1 MIDFHTHSAASDG
14 ALSASDLTER
24 AAAEGVSRLALTDHD
39 TVQGYLS
46 VCQKSPPGLDLISGV
61 ELSCQWGRV
70 GIHVVGLGF
79 EVQAT
84 DMKAH
89 LVVLDAARKDR
100 AERIAHRLE
109 RAGMHGALEGALTVA
124 AGAQIGRPH
133 FARWMMSAGHVA
145 SEQEA
150 FKRFLGS
157 GKPGDISILWPSL
170 QDTVE
175 VITRSG
181 GVAVLAHPLHYRMT
195 ATRLRAL
202 ADAFCEA
209 GGGAIE
215 IINGRPKA
223 GESEQLWRLA
233 SDRNVRVSVGSD
245 FHRDT
250 PYGAGLGV
258 SIAEMPEGVG
268 VWETL

>member
-1 MIDFHTHSAASDG
+1 LIDFHTHSAASDG
-14 ALSASDLTER
+14 ALPASDLIAR
-24 AAAEGVSRLALTDHD
+24 AAAEGVSRFALTDHD
-39 TVQGYLS
+39 TVHGYLS
-46 VCQKSPPGLDLISGV
+46 VYQESPPDLDLISGV

-79 EVQAT
+79 RIEAAE
-84 DMKAH
+84 MKAH
-89 LVVLDAARKDR
+89 LVILDAARKDR

-109 RAGMHGALEGALTVA
+109 REGMQGALEGALAVA

-133 FARWMMSAGHVA
+133 FARWMVSAGHVA
-145 SEQEA
+145 NEQEA

-157 GKPGDISILWPSL
+157 GKPGDISILWPAL
-170 QDTVE
+170 QETVE

-215 IINGRPKA
+215 IINGRPKP
-223 GESEQLWRLA
+223 GEREQLWRLA
-233 SDRNVRVSVGSD
+233 SARNLRVSVGSD

-250 PYGAGLGV
+250 PYGASLGV
-258 SIAEMPEGVG
+258 SVTDIPEGMG

>member
-1 MIDFHTHSAASDG
+1 MG
-14 ALSASDLTER
+14 
-24 AAAEGVSRLALTDHD
+24 G
-39 TVQGYLS
+39 Q
-46 VCQKSPPGLDLISGV
+46 
-61 ELSCQWGRV
+61 
-70 GIHVVGLGF
+70 
-79 EVQAT
+79 
-84 DMKAH
+84 
-89 LVVLDAARKDR
+89 
-100 AERIAHRLE
+100 
-109 RAGMHGALEGALTVA
+109 GALEGALTVA

-133 FARWMMSAGHVA
+133 FARWMVSAGHVA

-223 GESEQLWRLA
+223 GEVEQLRRLA

-250 PYGAGLGV
+250 PYGASLGV
-258 SIAEMPEGVG
+258 SVADIPEGMG
-268 VWETL
+268 VWESL

>member
-14 ALSASDLTER
+14 ALSASALVDR
-24 AAAEGVSRLALTDHD
+24 AAQEGVSRLSLTDHD

-46 VCQKSPPGLDLISGV
+46 VYQDSPPDLELISGV

-79 EVQAT
+79 RVQAAE
-84 DMKAH
+84 MKGH

-109 RAGMHGALEGALTVA
+109 RAGMHGALEGALAVA

-133 FARWMMSAGHVA
+133 FARWMVSAGHVD
-145 SEQEA
+145 SEQAA

-157 GKPGDISILWPSL
+157 GKPGDISILWPGL

-202 ADAFCEA
+202 ADAFSEA

-215 IINGRPKA
+215 VINGRPKA
-223 GESEQLWRLA
+223 GELEQLWRLA
-233 SDRNVRVSVGSD
+233 SERHLRVSVGSD

-258 SIAEMPEGVG
+258 SVADMPEGMG

>member
-14 ALSASDLTER
+14 ALSASDLIER
-24 AAAEGVSRLALTDHD
+24 AAKEGVSRLALTDHD
-39 TVQGYLS
+39 TVRGYLS
-46 VCQKSPPGLDLISGV
+46 VYQESPPGLDLISGV

-79 EVQAT
+79 QVQAA

-109 RAGMHGALEGALTVA
+109 RAGMQGALEGALAVA
-124 AGAQIGRPH
+124 GDAQIGRPH
-133 FARWMMSAGHVA
+133 FARWMVLAGHVA

-215 IINGRPKA
+215 VINGRPKA
-223 GESEQLWRLA
+223 GDVEQLWRLA

-245 FHRDT
+245 FHRDS

-258 SIAEMPEGVG
+258 SITEMPEGVG